1 MDPIASAVLS
11 VLMRWTHILSVI
23 TIVGGLLYARI
34 GVAPALER
42 LPAAER
48 IAFGE
53 AVNGRFR
60 QWLGLALFLLVL
72 SGLYNLVTKTNIP
85 PGYHLWF
92 GIKMLLA
99 LHIIAVSI
107 LLARPSLKQ
116 ERRNRMMT
124 SVVISGIVVVAL
136 SAYLRF
142 LSNWMQ
148 S

>member
-1 MDPIASAVLS
+1 MYTRVMDPIAGAVLS
-11 VLMRWTHILSVI
+11 VFMRWTHILSVI

-34 GVAPALER
+34 GVAPALEK

-53 AVNGRFR
+53 AVN
-60 QWLGLALFLLVL
+60 V

-107 LLARPSLKQ
+107 LLARPSVKQ

-124 SVVISGIVVVAL
+124 GVVITGIAVVAL